1 MQDQQYEQQ
10 QDRWA
15 MIHIIAIVVLSAVAI
30 IDSTL

>member
-15 MIHIIAIVVLSAVAI
+15 MIHIISIVILSAVAI